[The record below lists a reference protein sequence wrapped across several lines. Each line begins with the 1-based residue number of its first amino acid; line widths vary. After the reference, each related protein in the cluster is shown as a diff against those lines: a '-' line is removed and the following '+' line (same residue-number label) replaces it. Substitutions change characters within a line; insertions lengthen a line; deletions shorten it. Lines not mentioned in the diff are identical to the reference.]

1 MNTESDLFAVLESD
15 QEPLAARLRPKTLDE
30 VVGQQHL
37 LGPGKPLRHAIE
49 SGNVHSFVLW
59 GPPGVGKTTVARL
72 VSTYS
77 QALFLQLSAVFSG
90 VKEIRAAIEQ
100 ARDARTRQRRTVLFV
115 DEIHRFNK
123 SQQDA
128 FLPYIEDGTIC
139 FVGATTENPSFEV
152 NNALLSRLR
161 VYHLNRVDEAQLCE
175 LLTRAMAT
183 CYAQYPVADT
193 FLAGV
198 AALADG
204 DARQSLN
211 LLELAVTL
219 VSGQEGAVL
228 DDVVLTKLADTGA
241 QRFDKRGEAFYDQ
254 ISALHKSIRGSDP
267 DAALYWMARMLEGGC
282 DPMYI
287 ARRVIRIASEDI
299 GLADPR
305 ALTMALDATAV
316 QERLGSPE
324 GELALAQVV
333 TYLSC
338 AAKSNA
344 VYSAFN
350 SALSLARES
359 GSLEVPLHLRN
370 APTALM
376 KEEGYGA
383 NYRYAHDEEHGFA
396 AGECYFPRELAPER
410 LYEPTDRGLESQ
422 IAEKLRRLRTL
433 NEKASDKSR
442 SS

>member
-72 VSTYS
+72 ISSYS

-139 FVGATTENPSFEV
+139 FVGATTENPSFEI

-183 CYAQYPVADT
+183 CYAC
-193 FLAGV
+193 
-198 AALADG
+198 
-204 DARQSLN
+204 
-211 LLELAVTL
+211 LLYT
-219 VSGQEGAVL
+219 SP
-228 DDVVLTKLADTGA
+228 
-241 QRFDKRGEAFYDQ
+241 
-254 ISALHKSIRGSDP
+254 S
-267 DAALYWMARMLEGGC
+267 
-282 DPMYI
+282 
-287 ARRVIRIASEDI
+287 
-299 GLADPR
+299 PR
-305 ALTMALDATAV
+305 D
-316 QERLGSPE
+316 
-324 GELALAQVV
+324 
-333 TYLSC
+333 
-338 AAKSNA
+338 
-344 VYSAFN
+344 
-350 SALSLARES
+350 
-359 GSLEVPLHLRN
+359 
-370 APTALM
+370 
-376 KEEGYGA
+376 
-383 NYRYAHDEEHGFA
+383 
-396 AGECYFPRELAPER
+396 
-410 LYEPTDRGLESQ
+410 
-422 IAEKLRRLRTL
+422 
-433 NEKASDKSR
+433 
-442 SS
+442 

>member
-1 MNTESDLFAVLESD
+1 
-15 QEPLAARLRPKTLDE
+15 
-30 VVGQQHL
+30 
-37 LGPGKPLRHAIE
+37 
-49 SGNVHSFVLW
+49 
-59 GPPGVGKTTVARL
+59 
-72 VSTYS
+72 
-77 QALFLQLSAVFSG
+77 
-90 VKEIRAAIEQ
+90 
-100 ARDARTRQRRTVLFV
+100 
-115 DEIHRFNK
+115 
-123 SQQDA
+123 
-128 FLPYIEDGTIC
+128 
-139 FVGATTENPSFEV
+139 
-152 NNALLSRLR
+152 
-161 VYHLNRVDEAQLCE
+161 
-175 LLTRAMAT
+175 
-183 CYAQYPVADT
+183 
-193 FLAGV
+193 
-198 AALADG
+198 
-204 DARQSLN
+204 
-211 LLELAVTL
+211 
-219 VSGQEGAVL
+219 
-228 DDVVLTKLADTGA
+228 
-241 QRFDKRGEAFYDQ
+241 
-254 ISALHKSIRGSDP
+254 
-267 DAALYWMARMLEGGC
+267 MARMLEGGC

-344 VYSAFN
+344 VYTAFN
-350 SALSLARES
+350 RALSLARES

-396 AGECYFPRELAPER
+396 SGECYFPRGLAPER

-422 IAEKLRRLRTL
+422 IAEKLRRLRAL
-433 NEKASDKSR
+433 NEEASDKSR